1 VECLK
6 PGFVWTVREIDCD
19 GNLVSEEVIRNLIP
33 VEGLNYIL
41 NATFKEGAQYGD
53 FYAGLYASAYTPL
66 PGDTMAT
73 FPTAAVEVTAYTSAT
88 RPAVELGAVA
98 NGNVDNLDNVTEFTG
113 NADGITIR
121 GAFISTSAA
130 KGGTTGPLI
139 SAVRFPSPR
148 TLNNGSRLEAAVVF
162 QFISV

>member
-6 PGFVWTVREIDCD
+6 PGFVWTIREIDRH
-19 GNLVSEEVIRNLIP
+19 GQVVHQEVIKNLIP

-41 NATFKEGAQYGD
+41 NATFKEGTQYGT
-53 FYAGLYASAYTPL
+53 FYAGLYGSAYTPV

-73 FPTAAVEVTAYTSAT
+73 FPSAAVEVTNYTSTT
-88 RPAVELGAVA
+88 RPEVELGTVA
-98 NGNVDNLDNVTEFTG
+98 SGNVDNLDNVTEFTG
-113 NADGITIR
+113 NTDGTTIR
-121 GAFISTSAA
+121 GAFITTSAA
-130 KGGTTGPLI
+130 KGGTTGPLL
-139 SAVRFPSPR
+139 SAVRFASPR